1 MNSAIARSWSEFD
14 RAGSGG
20 ASAAAAAAAAA
31 AGLSAVEESAFIIGS
46 SSVRALQTRCVMAAV
61 VFMSRYIHRQ

>member
-20 ASAAAAAAAAA
+20 ASAAAAAAA
-31 AGLSAVEESAFIIGS
+31 GLPAVEESVFIIGS
-46 SSVRALQTRCVMAAV
+46 SSVRALQTRCAMVAV